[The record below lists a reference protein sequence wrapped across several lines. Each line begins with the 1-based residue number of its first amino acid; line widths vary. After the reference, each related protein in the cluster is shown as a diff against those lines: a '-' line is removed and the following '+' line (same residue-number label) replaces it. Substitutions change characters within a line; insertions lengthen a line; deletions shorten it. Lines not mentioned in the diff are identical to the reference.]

1 MNDMISGMTQNQNE
15 QIAASDAA
23 YVDYRLRAIATN
35 ALREARIA
43 YGRDGGQWIDDDIRR
58 VELIFHY
65 LHITP
70 AESIIVSNESYPLVS
85 SHQAPKDALLDEAE
99 QIVRKRRGRVAKTV
113 TASSLA
119 HAAIEAELA
128 KDQIA

>member
-15 QIAASDAA
+15 QVADSDAT

-70 AESIIVSNESYPLVS
+70 AESIVVSNESYPLVS

-99 QIVRKRRGRVAKTV
+99 QIVRKRRGRSPKSTSA
-113 TASSLA
+113 LA
-119 HAAIEAELA
+119 QAAIESALSQV
-128 KDQIA
+128 DNIQ

>member
-1 MNDMISGMTQNQNE
+1 MSDMISGMAQSQNE
-15 QIAASDAA
+15 HVAAATDTT

-70 AESIIVSNESYPLVS
+70 LESINVSNESYPLVS
-85 SHQAPKDALLDEAE
+85 SHQAPKDDLLEEAE
-99 QIVRKRRGRVAKTV
+99 QVVRKRRGRAPKA
-113 TASSLA
+113 ASLESVLSNIG
-119 HAAIEAELA
+119 AI
-128 KDQIA
+128 